1 MSHAEQILTALD
13 RKLDRNV
20 DLTLY
25 GRAAIHL
32 GFENAPHEVA
42 LSRDIDAVLW
52 LGQAEDLLAETNF
65 WQAVDQINNELAD
78 QELFI
83 SHFFTEDQVI
93 LRPDWKEHRVSLSGR
108 WSRLSLYRLSD
119 LDLLLSKL
127 MRDDPIDQADA
138 RFIVSAAN
146 FQRHEIEAA
155 LLAAR
160 VPDIPE
166 IQEQYELSTKRLLC
180 SLR

>member
-20 DLTLY
+20 ELTLY
-25 GRAAIHL
+25 GRTAIHL
-32 GFENAPHEVA
+32 GFENAPQEAA

-52 LGQAEDLLAETNF
+52 LGQAEELLAETNF
-65 WQAVDQINNELAD
+65 WQAVDQINNEFAD
-78 QELFI
+78 QELYI

-93 LRPDWKEHRVSLSGR
+93 RRPDWKENRVTLPGH
-108 WSRLSLYRLSD
+108 WSRLSLYRLAD

-138 RFIVSAAN
+138 RFIVTAATL
-146 FQRHEIEAA
+146 RRREVDAA

-160 VPDIPE
+160 VPDIHE
-166 IQEQYELSTKRLLC
+166 IQEQFELSTKRLLN
-180 SLR
+180 SLG